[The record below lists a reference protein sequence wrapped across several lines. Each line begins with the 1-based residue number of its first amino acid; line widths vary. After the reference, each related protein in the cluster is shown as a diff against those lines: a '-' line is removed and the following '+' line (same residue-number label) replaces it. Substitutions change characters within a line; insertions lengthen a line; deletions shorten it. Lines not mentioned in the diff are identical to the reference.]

1 MAYHGTRPGAVRR
14 MLDKGELLFS
24 GNCLLL
30 FGFIFIFR
38 SEVETSKLSFFV
50 VLNGSKYFEVYSVQ
64 IPGCCVSD
72 YIICEYMI

>member
-1 MAYHGTRPGAVRR
+1 MSGVGDNNESWHMAYHGTRPGAVRR

-38 SEVETSKLSFFV
+38 SEVETSKLSFFCDLKWFKV
-50 VLNGSKYFEVYSVQ
+50 F
-64 IPGCCVSD
+64 
-72 YIICEYMI
+72 